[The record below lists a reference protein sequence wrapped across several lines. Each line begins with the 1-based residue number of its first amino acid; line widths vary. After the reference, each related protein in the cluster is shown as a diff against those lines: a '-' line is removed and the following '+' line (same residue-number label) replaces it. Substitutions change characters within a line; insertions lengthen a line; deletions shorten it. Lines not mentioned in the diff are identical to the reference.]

1 MSGDIQVSGNHIAR
15 LLTYMAKEKRVLAS
29 FLIVGVAG
37 IAAGMLV
44 PWVVRDMVN
53 YIISLIGIGNF
64 DLSIMISYALALITL
79 FVASGFLEFLDRYFS
94 ELLSQKV
101 VFRLRIDLYSHL
113 QDLSYGFYD
122 RIDTGQIILRT
133 TGDMDTIGRFIGF
146 SFSRLIHSILT
157 LIIAITILLTINVEL
172 TMIAFV
178 ILPVLAVAVIF
189 FNSKIAPILEEQWTV
204 FSRFNTVI
212 KEYITGMRVVKAL
225 GLEPIFRDNYMDKA
239 DRVYNLR
246 LSFARFAS
254 FMWPSIGLLSGV
266 ASVLVYVYG
275 GFRVISHMLSLG
287 DLIAFITYLSM
298 LNRPIVSFGFF
309 VLNYKRAMVSAGKIF
324 EVLDAEPEVKEE
336 LGAIELR
343 EVKGA
348 IEFRGVS
355 FGYVE
360 GKPVLRNVSFKIK
373 PGEKVAI
380 VGGTGSGK
388 STILKLIPRFYDPW
402 SGQVVVDGADVRRVK
417 ISSLRRHI
425 GIVHQDV
432 FIFSGTIK
440 DNIAYGKPN
449 AKMEEIIEAARIAG
463 IHDFISQL
471 PQGYEASVAERG
483 VTLSGGQRQRIAIA
497 RAILMNPEIL
507 LLDDPTS
514 NLDAETELRVV
525 EALKKL
531 IEGRTTII
539 VTQRLSTLKLADRIL
554 VLDKGEIVED
564 GTHEELLSRGGVY
577 ARLYISQFAHQEAL
591 LAMEV

>member
-1 MSGDIQVSGNHIAR
+1 MKTPLAR
-15 LLTYMAKEKRVLAS
+15 LFTYMVREKKTLVS
-29 FLIVGVAG
+29 FLIVSVAG

-53 YIISLIGIGNF
+53 YIISLIGTGNF
-64 DLSIMISYALALITL
+64 NLSIMIFYASALVSL
-79 FVASGFLEFLDRYFS
+79 FVASGFLEFLDRYLS

-101 VFRLRIDLYSHL
+101 IFRLRVDLYSHL

-122 RIDTGQIILRT
+122 KIDTGQIILRT

-157 LIIAITILLTINVEL
+157 FIIAIAILLSINVEL
-172 TMIAFV
+172 TVIAFI
-178 ILPVLAVAVIF
+178 ILPMLAFVVIV
-189 FNSKIAPILEEQWTV
+189 FNRKIAPILEEQWTV

-225 GLEPIFRDNYMDKA
+225 GLEPVFRENYMDKA
-239 DRVYNLR
+239 DRVYDLR
-246 LSFARFAS
+246 VSFARFAS
-254 FMWPSIGLLSGV
+254 LMWPSIGLLSGI

-275 GFRVISHMLSLG
+275 GFKVISRMLSLG
-287 DLIAFITYLSM
+287 DLVAFITYLSM
-298 LNRPIVSFGFF
+298 LNRPIIAFGFF
-309 VLNYKRAMVSAGKIF
+309 IINYKRAMVSANKIF
-324 EVLDAEPEVKEE
+324 EVLDTEPEVREE
-336 LGAIELR
+336 PEAVEIK

-348 IEFRGVS
+348 IEFRNVT

-360 GKPVLRNVSFKIK
+360 GKPVLKGISFKIR

-402 SGQVVVDGADVRRVK
+402 SGQVLIDGIDVRKVK
-417 ISSLRRHI
+417 LSSLRRHI

-449 AKMEEIIEAARIAG
+449 AKMDEIIEAARIAG

-471 PQGYEASVAERG
+471 PKGYETPVAERG
-483 VTLSGGQRQRIAIA
+483 ITLSGGQRQRIAIA

-514 NLDAETELRVV
+514 NLDAETEVRVV

-531 IEGRTTII
+531 IEDRTAII

-564 GTHEELLSRGGVY
+564 GTHEELLSKGGVY
-577 ARLYISQFAHQEAL
+577 ARLYMSQFAHQEAL
-591 LAMEV
+591 LAREV

>member
-1 MSGDIQVSGNHIAR
+1 MKPPIAR
-15 LLTYMAKEKRVLAS
+15 LFTYMAREKHVLAL
-29 FLIVGVAG
+29 FLTVSIAG

-44 PWVVRDMVN
+44 PWIVRDLVN
-53 YIISLIGIGNF
+53 YVISLIGVGSF
-64 DLSIMISYALALITL
+64 DALAMAYYASILVAL

-101 VFRLRIDLYSHL
+101 IFRLRLDLYSHL

-146 SFSRLIHSILT
+146 SFSRLINSMIT
-157 LIIAITILLTINVEL
+157 LVIAIAILLMINVEL
-172 TMIAFV
+172 TMIAFI
-178 ILPVLAVAVIF
+178 ILPVLAVAVVF
-189 FNSKIAPILEEQWTV
+189 FNSKIAPILEEQWSI

-212 KEYITGMRVVKAL
+212 KEYIAGMRVVKAL
-225 GLEPIFRDNYMDKA
+225 GLEPIFRVNYMNKA
-239 DRVYNLR
+239 TSVYNLR
-246 LSFARFAS
+246 ISFAKFS
-254 FMWPSIGLLSGV
+254 SLMWPSIGLLSGI
-266 ASVLVYVYG
+266 ASLLVYVYG
-275 GFRVISHMLSLG
+275 GFRVVSHVMSLG
-287 DLIAFITYLSM
+287 DLVAFITYLSM

-309 VLNYKRAMVSAGKIF
+309 ILNYKRAAVSAGKIF
-324 EVLDAEPEVKEE
+324 EVLDTEPEVREE
-336 LGAIELR
+336 PEAVELR
-343 EVKGA
+343 DVRGA
-348 IEFRGVS
+348 IEFRNVS

-360 GKPVLRNVSFKIK
+360 GKPVLRNVSFKIN

-402 SGQVVVDGADVRRVK
+402 DGSVLIDGIDVRKVK

-449 AKMEEIIEAARIAG
+449 AKMDEIAEAARIAG

-471 PQGYEASVAERG
+471 PQGYETPVAERG
-483 VTLSGGQRQRIAIA
+483 ITLSGGQRQRIAIA

-514 NLDAETELRVV
+514 NLDAETEVRVV

-531 IEGRTTII
+531 IEGKTAII

-554 VLDKGEIVED
+554 VLDNGRIVED
-564 GTHEELLSRGGVY
+564 GTHEELLAKGGVY
-577 ARLYISQFAHQEAL
+577 AKLYISQFAHQEEL
-591 LAMEV
+591 LAREV

>member
-1 MSGDIQVSGNHIAR
+1 MSRGSIGR
-15 LLTYMAKEKRVLAS
+15 LFMYMAREKRTLAS
-29 FLIVGVAG
+29 FLIVSIAG

-64 DLSIMISYALALITL
+64 NLSIMISYALALIAL
-79 FVASGFLEFLDRYFS
+79 LVASGFLEFLDRYLS
-94 ELLSQKV
+94 ELLSQRV

-157 LIIAITILLTINVEL
+157 LIIAVTILLTINVEL
-172 TMIAFV
+172 TMIAFI

-204 FSRFNTVI
+204 FSRFNTVV
-212 KEYITGMRVVKAL
+212 KEYIAGMRVVKAL

-239 DRVYNLR
+239 DKVYNLR

-254 FMWPSIGLLSGV
+254 LMWPSIGLLSGV

-275 GFRVISHMLSLG
+275 GFRVISHTLSLG

-309 VLNYKRAMVSAGKIF
+309 ILNYKRATVSASKIF

-336 LGAIELR
+336 FGATELR

-348 IEFRGVS
+348 IEFRNVS

-360 GKPVLRNVSFKIK
+360 GKPVLKNISFKIK

-402 SGQVVVDGADVRRVK
+402 SGQVIVDGVDVRKVK
-417 ISSLRRHI
+417 IASLRRHI

-471 PQGYEASVAERG
+471 PQGYETSVAERG

-497 RAILMNPEIL
+497 RAILMNPKVL

-514 NLDAETELRVV
+514 NLDAETEVRVV

-531 IEGRTTII
+531 IEGKTAII

-554 VLDKGEIVED
+554 VLDRGEIVED
-564 GTHEELLSRGGVY
+564 GTHEELLSMGGVY
-577 ARLYISQFAHQEAL
+577 TRLYTSQFAHQEAL
-591 LAMEV
+591 LVREV

>member
-1 MSGDIQVSGNHIAR
+1 MKTSLAR
-15 LLTYMAKEKRVLAS
+15 LFAYMVREKKTLAS
-29 FLIVGVAG
+29 FLIVSVTG
-37 IAAGMLV
+37 IAASMLV

-53 YIISLIGIGNF
+53 YIISLIGTGNF
-64 DLSIMISYALALITL
+64 NLSIMIFYASALVSL

-101 VFRLRIDLYSHL
+101 IFRLRVDLYSHL

-122 RIDTGQIILRT
+122 KIDTGQIILRT

-157 LIIAITILLTINVEL
+157 FIIAITILLSINAEL
-172 TMIAFV
+172 TVIAFI
-178 ILPVLAVAVIF
+178 ILPLLTFVVIV
-189 FNSKIAPILEEQWTV
+189 FNRKIAPILEEQWTV

-225 GLEPIFRDNYMDKA
+225 GLEPVFRDNYMDKA
-239 DRVYNLR
+239 DRVYDLR
-246 LSFARFAS
+246 VSFAKFAS
-254 FMWPSIGLLSGV
+254 FMWPSIGLLSGI

-275 GFRVISHMLSLG
+275 GFKVISHTLSLG
-287 DLIAFITYLSM
+287 DLVAFITYLSM
-298 LNRPIVSFGFF
+298 LNRPIISFGFF
-309 VLNYKRAMVSAGKIF
+309 IINYKRAMVSASKIF
-324 EVLDAEPEVKEE
+324 EVLDAEPEVREE
-336 LGAIELR
+336 PEAIELR

-348 IEFRGVS
+348 IEFRNVT

-360 GKPVLRNVSFKIK
+360 EKPVLKGISFKIR

-402 SGQVVVDGADVRRVK
+402 SGQVLIDGIDVRKVK
-417 ISSLRRHI
+417 LSSLRRHI

-449 AKMEEIIEAARIAG
+449 AKMDEIIEAARIAG

-471 PQGYEASVAERG
+471 PRGYETPVAERG
-483 VTLSGGQRQRIAIA
+483 ITLSGGQRQRIAIA

-514 NLDAETELRVV
+514 NLDAETEARVV

-531 IEGRTTII
+531 IEDRTAII

-564 GTHEELLSRGGVY
+564 GTHEELLSKGGVY
-577 ARLYISQFAHQEAL
+577 ARLYMSQFAHQEAL
-591 LAMEV
+591 LAREV

>member
-1 MSGDIQVSGNHIAR
+1 MKTPIAR
-15 LLTYMAKEKRVLAS
+15 LFAYMAREKRVLTV
-29 FLIVGVAG
+29 FLTVSIAG

-44 PWVVRDMVN
+44 PLVVRDLVN
-53 YIISLIGIGNF
+53 YVISLIGIGNF
-64 DLSIMISYALALITL
+64 DTLAMVYYASILVAL

-101 VFRLRIDLYSHL
+101 IFRLRLDLYSHL
-113 QDLSYGFYD
+113 QNLSYGFYD

-146 SFSRLIHSILT
+146 SFSRLIHSMIT
-157 LIIAITILLTINVEL
+157 LVIAIAILLTINVEL
-172 TMIAFV
+172 TMIAFI
-178 ILPVLAVAVIF
+178 ILPVLAVAVLF
-189 FNSKIAPILEEQWTV
+189 FNSKIAPILEEQWSV

-212 KEYITGMRVVKAL
+212 KEYIAGMRVVKAL
-225 GLEPIFRDNYMDKA
+225 GLEPIFKVNYMDKA
-239 DRVYNLR
+239 TRVYNLR
-246 LSFARFAS
+246 ISFARFS
-254 FMWPSIGLLSGV
+254 SLMWPSIGLLSGIV
-266 ASVLVYVYG
+266 SVLVYVYG
-275 GFRVISHMLSLG
+275 GFRVVSHVMSLG
-287 DLIAFITYLSM
+287 DLVAFITYLSM

-309 VLNYKRAMVSAGKIF
+309 ILNYKRAAVSAGKIF
-324 EVLDAEPEVKEE
+324 EVLDTEPEVKEE
-336 LGAIELR
+336 PEAVELR
-343 EVKGA
+343 DVKGA
-348 IEFRGVS
+348 IEFRNVL
-355 FGYVE
+355 FGYVK
-360 GKPVLRNVSFKIK
+360 GKPVLRNISFKIN

-402 SGQVVVDGADVRRVK
+402 DGSVLIDGTDVRKVK

-449 AKMEEIIEAARIAG
+449 AKMDEIVEAARIAG

-471 PQGYEASVAERG
+471 PQGYETPVAERG
-483 VTLSGGQRQRIAIA
+483 ITLSGGQRQRIAIA
-497 RAILMNPEIL
+497 RAILMNPKIL

-514 NLDAETELRVV
+514 NLDAETEVRVV

-531 IEGRTTII
+531 IEGKTAII

-554 VLDKGEIVED
+554 VLDNGGIVED
-564 GTHEELLSRGGVY
+564 GTHEELLAKGGVY
-577 ARLYISQFAHQEAL
+577 ARLYASQFAHQEEL
-591 LAMEV
+591 LAKEV